1 MDTSTPTIQ
10 EVDEEKEEEEEGE
23 GKEENVQGIRL
34 QNVVGTVNLGVSI
47 DLEKLSQSVSNAEYN
62 PRRFAAVIMRIREP
76 RTTALVFHSGKM
88 IVTGAKS
95 TSESEK
101 AARRYFQII
110 RKVGFTNAMFR
121 EFKIQNITATCDM
134 GFPIRLEGLVY
145 AHSQNATYEP
155 ELFPGLVYKMTDPKV
170 VFLVFVSG
178 KVVIT
183 GAKDEGM
190 IEVGIGKLYPY
201 LNDFRKK
208 SILLN
213 M

>member
-201 LNDFRKK
+201 
-208 SILLN
+208 
-213 M
+213 